1 MPRLVYSLVF
11 SIATLGLAG
20 GLSAAAPDANLA
32 RGKAALSQLPLRF
45 EANRGQFDPSVRY
58 AARGG
63 GYDLLFSNQ
72 GASLRFGPSKTVDIT
87 LPGANPRAS
96 IQGLDPMP
104 ARTNYFVG
112 SRDNWHTDVSN
123 YARLDRKST

>member
-1 MPRLVYSLVF
+1 MPRLFDSLVLP
-11 SIATLGLAG
+11 IATLGLAA

-63 GYDLLFSNQ
+63 GYDLLFTRD
-72 GASLRFGPSKTVDIT
+72 GASLRFGPSKTVDISLT
-87 LPGANPRAS
+87 GANRERRYRRPESAS
-96 IQGLDPMP
+96 G
-104 ARTNYFVG
+104 A
-112 SRDNWHTDVSN
+112 H
-123 YARLDRKST
+123 